1 MASKQPFTATAFVQD
16 SQGYPLASSYYTGDI
31 PDFSSYVGTNVHYPY
46 TSRPPLVLA
55 KLGPTTTDNAPFCWG
70 QFEQEMR
77 VFAEATATATAT
89 QDGSSAVDS
98 ATGAGPG
105 AGAEGAAAS
114 VARYLRAMAPNGAE
128 GSSAQRDLAQGV
140 KDATSATVESA
151 NDAASRAAASAG
163 QVVQSAAGLLRNLT
177 ATIANIV
184 SNSTVAED
192 AKGKINSALDN
203 INAVAQQ
210 GTDKAGSAMHT
221 TIDAIHN
228 ATNAISSTVDST
240 TTAAQEKWNELTKD
254 AKDAQDTLG
263 DAVVSVS
270 ASASVSSN
278 AGTGLGSETSG
289 GTVGSTDGIP
299 VAVAAGAGGTA
310 APRVWQYKHAGHP
323 DCFDFGWQAMPP
335 ASFSKSK

>member
-77 VFAEATATATAT
+77 VFAEATDTATAT

-98 ATGAGPG
+98 ATGAG
-105 AGAEGAAAS
+105 AEVATAS
-114 VARYLRAMAPNGAE
+114 AARYLRAMSPKGAD
-128 GSSAQRDLAQGV
+128 GSSDGQRDLAQGV
-140 KDATSATVESA
+140 KDVTSATVESA
-151 NDAASRAAASAG
+151 NDAASRAAASAV
-163 QVVQSAAGLLRNLT
+163 QVAQSAAGLLRNLT
-177 ATIANIV
+177 ATIASIV

-192 AKGKINSALDN
+192 AKSKINSALDN
-203 INAVAQQ
+203 INAVAQK

-221 TIDAIHN
+221 TVDAVHN

-254 AKDAQDTLG
+254 AKDAQDALG
-263 DAVVSVS
+263 DAVVSASAS

-278 AGTGLGSETSG
+278 AGTGTGSETSG
-289 GTVGSTDGIP
+289 DTVGSTDGIP

-335 ASFSKSK
+335 ASFSKNK